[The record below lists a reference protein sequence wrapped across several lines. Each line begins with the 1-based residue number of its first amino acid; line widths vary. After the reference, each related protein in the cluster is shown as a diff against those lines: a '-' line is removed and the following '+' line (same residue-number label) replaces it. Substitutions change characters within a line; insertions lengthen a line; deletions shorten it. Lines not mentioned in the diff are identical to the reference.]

1 MGRSVRKK
9 CPLQE
14 LLVQAAR
21 MRRKKLMKSAY
32 PLALQSLHLGP
43 NCGTLQGKKCGSGRL
58 GQTEIFGPTILKG
71 PLQARQISRLMLATA
86 GQ

>member
-43 NCGTLQGKKCGSGRL
+43 NCPTGRAKNVGVADSGKLRSS
-58 GQTEIFGPTILKG
+58 EIPIS
-71 PLQARQISRLMLATA
+71 RQISRLMLATA

>member
-1 MGRSVRKK
+1 MPLYETELINIEKEPTKLRSVRKK

-21 MRRKKLMKSAY
+21 MRRKKLMNAY

-43 NCGTLQGKKCGSGRL
+43 N
-58 GQTEIFGPTILKG
+58 
-71 PLQARQISRLMLATA
+71 
-86 GQ
+86 